1 MAEWGSFFSF
11 GTNLFGSASNIGPA
25 ASPVVFEPPGDVPQG
40 EWHAE
45 VFMKKGKRC
54 RDVGDV
60 SEQSMW
66 DKVWIIYHEHSCN
79 LESSTRSCTSLPED
93 KTNYQIKL
101 RDCLSLPSTL
111 FKMEFDENRILFHVI
126 LFVFSSLTLQQLYV
140 IEICLIYYL
149 TNCLESVQIP
159 FVSFLCVWN
168 NTFLTVK

>member
-11 GTNLFGSASNIGPA
+11 GTNFFGSASNIGPA

-40 EWHAE
+40 EWHEE

-54 RDVGDV
+54 RDVV

-79 LESSTRSCTSLPED
+79 LGNSTQSCTSLPED

-101 RDCLSLPSTL
+101 RDCLCLPSTL
-111 FKMEFDENRILFHVI
+111 RWSLMKTGYCFTSFDLYSVI
-126 LFVFSSLTLQQLYV
+126 LLFNNCTWSQFVWYFISRTT
-140 IEICLIYYL
+140 CKAFKYL
-149 TNCLESVQIP
+149 LLAF
-159 FVSFLCVWN
+159 FVYETILLN
-168 NTFLTVK
+168 DKIGL